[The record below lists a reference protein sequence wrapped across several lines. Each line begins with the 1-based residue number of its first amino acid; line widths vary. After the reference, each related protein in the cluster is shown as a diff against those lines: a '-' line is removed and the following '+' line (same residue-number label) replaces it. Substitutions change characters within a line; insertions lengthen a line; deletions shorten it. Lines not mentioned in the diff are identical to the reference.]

1 MNILILLIRRAFS
14 AFLTLALTIT
24 VSFFLMRL
32 APGGPFDQERRLPAE
47 VMANLKQKFHL
58 DKSLIE
64 QFWIYVKGLTRG
76 DFGPS
81 MIYSDFSVSDLVFQ
95 GLWAS
100 MQIGLAAIGVSL
112 VLGVLLG
119 ALAAVR
125 MGGWLDQTLMA
136 FSLAGIAIP
145 TFILAPLMSL
155 VLAVHL
161 KWFAVAGWGDGGFYY
176 LTLPVVALAIPQI
189 GIIARLMRGSMA
201 DVLTQMHIRTAHA
214 KGQHPLLVVSNHA
227 FRQSLFPV
235 ISYLGPAMAA
245 ILTGSVVIERV
256 FAIEGLGRH
265 FVQGALDRDYPL
277 VMGTVIVYTT
287 FIMLFNFVADLLY
300 VLIDPRIR
308 ETGNE

>member
-47 VMANLKQKFHL
+47 VIANLKQKFHL

-81 MIYSDFSVSDLVFQ
+81 MIYSDFSVSDADGVFF
-95 GLWAS
+95 
-100 MQIGLAAIGVSL
+100 
-112 VLGVLLG
+112 
-119 ALAAVR
+119 
-125 MGGWLDQTLMA
+125 GGYRDPDFHSRTA
-136 FSLAGIAIP
+136 Y
-145 TFILAPLMSL
+145 
-155 VLAVHL
+155 
-161 KWFAVAGWGDGGFYY
+161 VAGACGSSEVVRRGGLGDGGFYY